1 MSATPSSPKCPQYED
16 LVFIEERCGM
26 TLETSI
32 NQDGDLVY
40 EWFPAAPFPPASASG
55 RSK

>member
-40 EWFPAAPFPPASASG
+40 EWFPAAPFPPASEG
-55 RSK
+55 KP